1 MAAPGAGFSE
11 PGAGRRE
18 EEVLLGERHRRR
30 GLLPRRP
37 KAQVLPGLRAPLR
50 GSPSRRGGGGS
61 AGAAAELAEEE
72 EEEEGREGGTR
83 RGA

>member
-1 MAAPGAGFSE
+1 MAAPGAGFSK

-37 KAQVLPGLRAPLR
+37 KAQVLRGLRAPLR
-50 GSPSRRGGGGS
+50 GSPGRRGGGGS
-61 AGAAAELAEEE
+61 ASAAAGLAEE